1 MGGCMSKLKPQGP
14 SLNVYFKIA
23 ICRFLI
29 RPFTCL
35 FLLSCCYLELA
46 IGSHALWHSVALTL
60 SGRVITL
67 SQLWNSGKFKAK
79 KPEVS
84 VISSRGRSASRE
96 CAWLLYPV
104 YYHTVMS
111 LRKEELNAWSYNF
124 IWSSLYSCR
133 KCPTMSLLLRA
144 RFSNT
149 PLLKVSEGG

>member
-60 SGRVITL
+60 SGRVIKL

-84 VISSRGRSASRE
+84 VISSQQLASRPGE
-96 CAWLLYPV
+96 EVPV
-104 YYHTVMS
+104 RNVHGFFTLCITAQWWALERRNWM
-111 LRKEELNAWSYNF
+111 LGLTTSYEVAY
-124 IWSSLYSCR
+124 IHVGSAPLC
-133 KCPTMSLLLRA
+133 L
-144 RFSNT
+144 FS
-149 PLLKVSEGG
+149 

>member
-46 IGSHALWHSVALTL
+46 IAID
-60 SGRVITL
+60 RVITL

-84 VISSRGRSASRE
+84 VISSQQLASRPGE
-96 CAWLLYPV
+96 EVPV
-104 YYHTVMS
+104 GNVHGFFTLCITTQWWALERRNWMLGLTTSHEVAYIHVGS
-111 LRKEELNAWSYNF
+111 APLCL
-124 IWSSLYSCR
+124 
-133 KCPTMSLLLRA
+133 
-144 RFSNT
+144 FS
-149 PLLKVSEGG
+149 